1 MRNFRET
8 MADPWNLTLDQSVFD
23 DWNGES
29 KIIIREIDFTDAYNL
44 MQKLDQDSVI
54 HTDTVQLESQ
64 LSISFSTI

>member
-1 MRNFRET
+1 

-44 MQKLDQDSVI
+44 IQKLDQDSVI